1 MIFYKKN
8 INEKESINNFTC
20 FKCYSLNEN
29 FSLIICQTSLNVT
42 YKIYNQ
48 RFIKLLSHW
57 VKRIKNKLEKPKKE
71 ITKTSKS
78 IIVDLRKEYEE
89 VKEIIDLLDGKR
101 KL

>member
-1 MIFYKKN
+1 MDIILKPNYESRRVRKFFPSDFFTEPTLEKK
-8 INEKESINNFTC
+8 KSHSIEPDN
-20 FKCYSLNEN
+20 
-29 FSLIICQTSLNVT
+29 
-42 YKIYNQ
+42 
-48 RFIKLLSHW
+48 
-57 VKRIKNKLEKPKKE
+57 IKNKLEEPKKE